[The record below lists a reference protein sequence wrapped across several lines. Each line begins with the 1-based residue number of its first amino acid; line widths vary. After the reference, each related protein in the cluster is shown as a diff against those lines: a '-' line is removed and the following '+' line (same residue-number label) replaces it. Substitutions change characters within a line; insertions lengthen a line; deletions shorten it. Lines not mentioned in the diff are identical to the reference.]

1 MKGSLAKKI
10 RKAVNKKTRLDKDEI
25 FKTIAGENL
34 LVRIGYGLK
43 IIFKYKLDK
52 PLEIK

>member
-1 MKGSLAKKI
+1 MSRRLDKKI
-10 RKAVNKKTRLDKDEI
+10 RRAVNRKTRLDKDEI
-25 FKTIAGENL
+25 FKTIAEENL